1 MRSLTNRIDEAK
13 QKLEIQDNSINFID
27 SADLRRYLDVAGK
40 FLSPEAT
47 DVVNWL
53 IVNNNYV
60 SRFGGDNALETFYN
74 NGIPKD
80 ADLKKLYNDISK
92 VVKANRLLE
101 IPVFQ
106 TVSQFNDIIT
116 KMITPDEIILD
127 LETEKG
133 RNDVAKKYDK
143 LVWKIARSFVGKST
157 LTLDELYESGLQGL
171 VQAMNNYGKKT
182 EFAKGADNNV
192 KTLTFFSF
200 AGYAIR
206 FQILHDIKNNSH
218 IVRVPVSAQ
227 QREKAETGSN
237 VKSNTVSGD
246 KVVNNGESG
255 SKTLF
260 DFVGADGGD
269 SADNNINKADREAVW
284 KEIYKELES
293 KFDTRTMDIWY
304 SFNELNGHKKM
315 KNKDIGAK
323 YNMMPSRVTYY
334 LYIVNSYILK
344 NKKLRDL
351 FMDLRELVGESR
363 SIKDNERHILDR

>member
-13 QKLEIQDNSINFID
+13 QKLDIQDNSINFID
-27 SADLRRYLDVAGK
+27 NADLRRYLDVAGK

-53 IVNNNYV
+53 INNNNYV
-60 SRFGGDNALETFYN
+60 SRFGGSNALETFYN
-74 NGIPKD
+74 SGTPKD

-106 TVSQFNDIIT
+106 TAAQFNDIIT
-116 KMITPDEIILD
+116 NVITPDEIILD

-133 RNDVAKKYDK
+133 RNEIAKRYDK

-182 EFAKGADNNV
+182 EFTKGADNSV

-246 KVVNNGESG
+246 KAVNNGESG

-293 KFDTRTMDIWY
+293 KFDARTMDIWY
-304 SFNELNGHKKM
+304 SFNELKGHKKM
-315 KNKDIGAK
+315 KNKDLGTK

-344 NKKLRDL
+344 NKKLRNL
-351 FMDLRELVGESR
+351 FMDLRELVGESHT
-363 SIKDNERHILDR
+363 IKDNERHILDR